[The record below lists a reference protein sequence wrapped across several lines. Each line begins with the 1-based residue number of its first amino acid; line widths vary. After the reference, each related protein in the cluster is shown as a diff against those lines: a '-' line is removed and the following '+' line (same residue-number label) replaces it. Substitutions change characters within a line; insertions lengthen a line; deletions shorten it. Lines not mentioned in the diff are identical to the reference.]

1 MADDDLIAKYAAQA
15 SKSIAVEAEKRIAES
30 TDPEEEARL
39 KGELLVNLVES
50 EDFVPAL
57 LARLGPVR
65 AALDGHGGGI
75 SVQSYQEVSTNGT
88 AQLDLILDL
97 TGACLSCGAAPGT
110 LDGIKNIFSSPIKAF
125 KSTFAAVM
133 AETSETTEDN
143 APVKIDL
150 PAGADNSDAIA
161 AVEANRREVVVP
173 ANTTVDTSD
182 LMGPVA
188 DPFAGMDMPV
198 FNNVSQTGGDTFNT
212 NASVSMGMS
221 SSHTDETARI
231 LSESVY
237 N

>member
-110 LDGIKNIFSSPIKAF
+110 LDGIKADL
-125 KSTFAAVM
+125 
-133 AETSETTEDN
+133 EGDN
-143 APVKIDL
+143 
-150 PAGADNSDAIA
+150 
-161 AVEANRREVVVP
+161 EVVRIRYSK
-173 ANTTVDTSD
+173 N
-182 LMGPVA
+182 LL
-188 DPFAGMDMPV
+188 
-198 FNNVSQTGGDTFNT
+198 DTF
-212 NASVSMGMS
+212 
-221 SSHTDETARI
+221 DELGREFI
-231 LSESVY
+231 LAHGNVEFV
-237 N
+237 